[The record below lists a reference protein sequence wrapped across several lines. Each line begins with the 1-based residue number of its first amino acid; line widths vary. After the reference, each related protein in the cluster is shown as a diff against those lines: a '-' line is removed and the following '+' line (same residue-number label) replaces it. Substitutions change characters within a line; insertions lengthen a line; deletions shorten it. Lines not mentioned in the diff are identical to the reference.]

1 MLGLNNGLMFLRPAY
16 RKLQY
21 LSLNNIAF
29 CISLRVH
36 QDCEKLF
43 LLSQCFFSYTRF
55 CYFESSCLQCGGVTF
70 VCHCC
75 ICGLLHTYLSV
86 RFQVLL
92 KIQKSVSHVSGPVHM
107 DLDTRAFARR
117 CPKISRA
124 GSRGHRTLTDRCE
137 GECSQAPKQLYT
149 LCPPPILF

>member
-21 LSLNNIAF
+21 LSLNNIEF

-92 KIQKSVSHVSGPVHM
+92 KIQKKRKPCLWPCTHGLGHACVRAQMSKNLTSGKPWTSH
-107 DLDTRAFARR
+107 
-117 CPKISRA
+117 I
-124 GSRGHRTLTDRCE
+124 DR
-137 GECSQAPKQLYT
+137 PM
-149 LCPPPILF
+149 